1 MNHLAQMLHAQGD
14 LAGGARKLQEDTLTV
29 KRCVL
34 GPEHSSTTISAWN
47 LFQTLQ
53 DLGERAAALAI
64 PERDLLWLLDRD
76 PATLGPTSA
85 RFARTWCGTSRRVDS
100 ARRGVVG
107 SRELG

>member
-1 MNHLAQMLHAQGD
+1 MHNLAQTLHAQGD
-14 LAGGARKLQEDTLTV
+14 LAKARKLQEDTLTV

-76 PATLGPTSA
+76 PATLGTKQ
-85 RFARTWCGTSRRVDS
+85 RQV
-100 ARRGVVG
+100 
-107 SRELG
+107 RENVAPAVKKSG

>member
-1 MNHLAQMLHAQGD
+1 MYGGGSTHAHCDESSGTD
-14 LAGGARKLQEDTLTV
+14 AACTGRLGGGGARKLQEDTLTV

-76 PATLGPTSA
+76 PATLGA
-85 RFARTWCGTSRRVDS
+85 NQRKIRED
-100 ARRGVVG
+100 VVRHVKKSG
-107 SRELG
+107 